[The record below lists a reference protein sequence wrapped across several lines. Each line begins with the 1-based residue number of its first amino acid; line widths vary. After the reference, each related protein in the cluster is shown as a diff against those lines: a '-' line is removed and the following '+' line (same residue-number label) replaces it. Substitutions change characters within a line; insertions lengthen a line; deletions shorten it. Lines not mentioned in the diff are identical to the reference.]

1 MSTQRYSTTYTLEYK
16 FLGDPSWV
24 EVDTFD
30 HGYDARDA
38 YWDHIN
44 EFKHAQCR
52 IRETTVVYR
61 TEERVEEQ
69 VVAEYSLMDG
79 F

>member
-1 MSTQRYSTTYTLEYK
+1 MKTYTLEYK
-16 FLGDPSWV
+16 FLGDYEDPQWI

-38 YWDHIN
+38 FWDHIK

-52 IRETTVVYR
+52 IRETVTC
-61 TEERVEEQ
+61 ENI
-69 VVAEYSLMDG
+69 VAEYSLMDG

>member
-1 MSTQRYSTTYTLEYK
+1 MKTYTLEYK
-16 FLGDPSWV
+16 FLGDYEDPSWI
-24 EVDTFD
+24 EVDTFE

-38 YWDHIN
+38 YWDHIK

-52 IRETTVVYR
+52 IRETT
-61 TEERVEEQ
+61 TCENI
-69 VVAEYSLMDG
+69 VAEYSLMDG

>member
-1 MSTQRYSTTYTLEYK
+1 MNSTYTLDYR
-16 FLGDPSWV
+16 FLDNGTPQWL

-38 YWDHIN
+38 YWDHIKQ
-44 EFKHAQCR
+44 FKHAQCR
-52 IRETTVVYR
+52 IRETTVVH
-61 TEERVEEQ
+61 TIEER
-69 VVAEYSLMDG
+69 VVAEYSLLDG

>member
-1 MSTQRYSTTYTLEYK
+1 MKTYTLEYR
-16 FLGDPSWV
+16 FLEDEDPQWI

-38 YWDHIN
+38 YWDHVKQ
-44 EFKHAQCR
+44 FKYVQCR
-52 IRETTVVYR
+52 IRETTVIQK
-61 TEERVEEQ
+61 TEER